1 MASQPAAPALIGPA
15 MSTVTTTERAAL
27 FAHTSARWA
36 IIVAATLIG
45 YRTTWLALSEE
56 VARGTGGGYVALVPP
71 FAVLAAEGVTRRR
84 RGELPIHDR
93 QTDRIVGGAVLL
105 IAIAVKWLL
114 LPRYGPNYQMMH
126 LDVLSAWLFVI
137 GMCVLLFGLRV
148 TSRYWPVWLLLV
160 GTSPL
165 AYRAMLVQLGGSKFA
180 AGFLT
185 VLLGSVAIA
194 VAVGRTRRRALIEIG
209 RAHV

>member
-180 AGFLT
+180 AGDRK
-185 VLLGSVAIA
+185 SV
-194 VAVGRTRRRALIEIG
+194 V
-209 RAHV
+209 